1 MNMEYQALYRQFRPA
16 NFDEIVEQ
24 KAPVATL
31 RKTVLTGKIGHAY
44 LFCGQRGTGKTS
56 IARVFSRA
64 INCENPVNGNP
75 CNECAVCKGI
85 LDGSLMD
92 VIEIDAASNRSID
105 NIRSI
110 CEEVSYAPSRA
121 KYKVYIID
129 EVHMITTEA
138 FNALLKT
145 LEEPPAHAVFLFAT
159 TEPHQ
164 IPQTILSRCQRFD
177 FRRISLEAIK
187 GRLRYICDKESIK
200 CSDEALDL
208 IASMSDGAMRD
219 AISFL
224 DQAAAMASGELI
236 TPEAIEEMT
245 GTVNIDFIADFAT
258 ILIEGSFDKLPVKCK
273 ELADSGRDFIQFTLD
288 LAEYFRN
295 LLIVRVVPDP
305 IKLIPA
311 STKSLKRMYEVAN
324 LTNSQ
329 TLTGFIASFS
339 KIVSDLKWSPSV
351 RTSFEIA
358 MLRLCG
364 RRIKMDEAPL
374 VIPDFS
380 KLQAE
385 AAKKISEGKVEVH
398 ASAPAPAPAPAES
411 APAPAEK
418 TPEPEK
424 KAEEPAPKTEETPAH
439 ESKPEPEQKPLPAI
453 AKPSPFAKKAEAS
466 KNEEPKPEEPKEEAS
481 ETEKKPGILGSL
493 DKLEELKARTADL
506 LGKKPEKEKKEEAPV
521 PPIAKAP
528 EEPELDEEELE
539 EPEQNDEPVFDLP
552 FPPAA
557 APAEDEIPDEDKPFD
572 NQIGLFFSESDNTE
586 PPKVGIFANLSD
598 SVLDDI
604 SMEDLGSDD
613 DDEEDEES
621 SPAPA
626 HLSFGDEDEDLQAP
640 TGRIGETKRSALSTA
655 VEKSPIVTSKQ
666 PVHEEDPRQ
675 VWLEIKSRV
684 YEQDRHLGQ
693 ILASSR
699 LALLGSGAYI
709 IIASGDP
716 NEARSLGGDQGFK
729 HVSSMIKQRIPGAKQ
744 VFSCTQRQ
752 YDNVENKFMAE
763 HPGQEVPSVVFSDEA
778 PEADPA
784 ADFINS
790 LGEAGINTE
799 IHFGDE

>member
-1 MNMEYQALYRQFRPA
+1 MEYQALYRQFRPS

-24 KAPVATL
+24 KAAVATL
-31 RKTVLTGKIGHAY
+31 RKTVQTGKIGHAY

-56 IARVFSRA
+56 IARVFARA

-75 CNECAVCKGI
+75 CNKCAVCKGI

-121 KYKVYIID
+121 RYKVYIID

-164 IPQTILSRCQRFD
+164 IPPTILSRCQRFD
-177 FRRISLEAIK
+177 FRRISIGAIK
-187 GRLRYICDKESIK
+187 GRLKYICEKEKINAG
-200 CSDEALDL
+200 DDALDL

-219 AISFL
+219 AISYL
-224 DQAAAMASGELI
+224 DQAAAMASGALI
-236 TPEAIEEMT
+236 TPESIEEMT

-288 LAEYFRN
+288 LADYFRN

-305 IKLIPA
+305 VKLIPA
-311 STKSLKRMYEVAN
+311 SAKTLKRMYEIAN

-339 KIVSDLKWSPSV
+339 KTVSELKWSPSV
-351 RTSFEIA
+351 RTSFEIS

-364 RRIKMDEAPL
+364 RKIRMEEAPL

-385 AAKKISEGKVEVH
+385 AAKRISEGMVSEPV
-398 ASAPAPAPAPAES
+398 AAPAAAPAAEEKPAVETPA
-411 APAPAEK
+411 APDTPADETK
-418 TPEPEK
+418 TEEPKTEEAKAEPEAE
-424 KAEEPAPKTEETPAH
+424 KAEEPA
-439 ESKPEPEQKPLPAI
+439 SEPEKSEEPA
-453 AKPSPFAKKAEAS
+453 AEEKPSE
-466 KNEEPKPEEPKEEAS
+466 
-481 ETEKKPGILGSL
+481 
-493 DKLEELKARTADL
+493 
-506 LGKKPEKEKKEEAPV
+506 
-521 PPIAKAP
+521 P
-528 EEPELDEEELE
+528 EEPEEPDDLEDADELDEPEEREDE
-539 EPEQNDEPVFDLP
+539 EPEEPEVTAPKSLEEIEARFDALKASHTGHFGNEDISVPMPDDEDAPEPEETLIPNIPVSLDD
-552 FPPAA
+552 
-557 APAEDEIPDEDKPFD
+557 EDEVDEDQPME
-572 NQIGLFFSESDNTE
+572 NQIGLFFNEEERTDA
-586 PPKVGIFANLSD
+586 PKVGIFANLSD

-604 SMEDLGSDD
+604 SMEEL
-613 DDEEDEES
+613 EEDEGPSAS
-621 SPAPA
+621 SSV
-626 HLSFGDEDEDLQAP
+626 SFGDEDEDLQAP
-640 TGRIGETKRSALSTA
+640 TGRIGETRRSALSTA
-655 VEKSPIVTSKQ
+655 VENSPIVQSKK
-666 PVHEEDPRQ
+666 PKEETNPRQ
-675 VWLEIKSRV
+675 KWLEIKTRV
-684 YEQDRHLGQ
+684 FEQDRALGQ
-693 ILASSR
+693 LLDNSR
-699 LALLGSGAYI
+699 LNLLGEGAFI
-709 IIASGDP
+709 IIASDNAQDAKDLGADP
-716 NEARSLGGDQGFK
+716 RFAQVSTFIKSGFTDINR
-729 HVSSMIKQRIPGAKQ
+729 VY
-744 VFSCTQRQ
+744 SCTKVQFN
-752 YDNVENKFMAE
+752 NVVLLYKKQ
-763 HPGQEVPSVVFSDEA
+763 HPGEPVNITECDEA
-778 PEADPA
+778 ASDPA

-790 LGEAGINTE
+790 LGQAGLNTE

>member
-1 MNMEYQALYRQFRPA
+1 MEYQALYRQFRPN

-24 KAPVATL
+24 RAAVATL

-56 IARVFSRA
+56 IARVFARA

-85 LDGSLMD
+85 IDGSLMD

-164 IPQTILSRCQRFD
+164 IPPTILSRCQRFD
-177 FRRISLEAIK
+177 FRRISVGAIK
-187 GRLRYICDKESIK
+187 GRLRYICDQEKINASE
-200 CSDEALDL
+200 DALDL

-219 AISFL
+219 AISYL
-224 DQAAAMASGELI
+224 DQAAAMASGALI
-236 TPEAIEEMT
+236 TPESIEDMT
-245 GTVNIDFIADFAT
+245 GTVNIDFIAEFAT

-295 LLIVRVVPDP
+295 LLIVRVVPNP
-305 IKLIPA
+305 VQLIPA
-311 STKSLKRMYEVAN
+311 SQKSLKRMYEIAN

-339 KIVSDLKWSPSV
+339 KTVSELKWSPSV

-364 RRIKMDEAPL
+364 RKIRMEEAPL

-385 AAKKISEGKVEVH
+385 AAKKISEGKVETE
-398 ASAPAPAPAPAES
+398 ASAPAPAPAPA
-411 APAPAEK
+411 PATEARKSPFKKPAAK
-418 TPEPEK
+418 AEPEV
-424 KAEEPAPKTEETPAH
+424 KAEPEIKE
-439 ESKPEPEQKPLPAI
+439 EPEMK
-453 AKPSPFAKKAEAS
+453 
-466 KNEEPKPEEPKEEAS
+466 EEPKPVEESKAEEPKEEPKDKPKA
-481 ETEKKPGILGSL
+481 EEKPEVKTEE
-493 DKLEELKARTADL
+493 KLEDPVKEEPLAD
-506 LGKKPEKEKKEEAPV
+506 PVEEKKEEPKKAASLEDLKSSLEALR
-521 PPIAKAP
+521 AKHAGQFGN
-528 EEPELDEEELE
+528 EEI
-539 EPEQNDEPVFDLP
+539 
-552 FPPAA
+552 A
-557 APAEDEIPDEDKPFD
+557 APAPSEETEEPDKIFEPKGTDTLAAPVLDDEMDDEDKPLD
-572 NQIGLFFSESDNTE
+572 NQIGLFFNENERTDA
-586 PPKVGIFANLSD
+586 PKVGIFANLSD

-604 SMEDLGSDD
+604 DMEDL
-613 DDEEDEES
+613 EDEEEEEYDS
-621 SPAPA
+621 SSDI
-626 HLSFGDEDEDLQAP
+626 SFGDVDEDLQAP
-640 TGRIGETKRSALSTA
+640 TGRIGETKKSALSTA
-655 VEKSPIVTSKQ
+655 IEKSPIVTSKAPAGDESPKQ
-666 PVHEEDPRQ
+666 K
-675 VWLEIKSRV
+675 WLEIKSLI
-684 YEQDRHLGQ
+684 YEQDRALGQ
-693 ILASSR
+693 ILDESR
-699 LALLGSGAYI
+699 LKIMGEGAYVVVASNDNQDAKHLVSQPGFKQVSSLIKSRFGNIGNVFACTNRQYVNAQRLYTESHQGQDLSI
-709 IIASGDP
+709 IDVDEDSGD
-716 NEARSLGGDQGFK
+716 A
-729 HVSSMIKQRIPGAKQ
+729 
-744 VFSCTQRQ
+744 
-752 YDNVENKFMAE
+752 
-763 HPGQEVPSVVFSDEA
+763 
-778 PEADPA
+778 A

-790 LGEAGINTE
+790 LGMAGLNTE

>member
-1 MNMEYQALYRQFRPA
+1 MEYQALYRQFRPA

-187 GRLRYICDKESIK
+187 GRLRYICDKENINASE
-200 CSDEALDL
+200 DALEL

-224 DQAAAMASGELI
+224 DQAAAMASGEQI
-236 TPEAIEEMT
+236 TPESIEEMT

-311 STKSLKRMYEVAN
+311 SSKSLKRMYEVAN

-364 RRIKMDEAPL
+364 RKIKMDEAPL

-385 AAKKISEGKVEVH
+385 AAKKISEGKVET
-398 ASAPAPAPAPAES
+398 PAPAPAPVA
-411 APAPAEK
+411 APAP
-418 TPEPEK
+418 EPE
-424 KAEEPAPKTEETPAH
+424 A
-439 ESKPEPEQKPLPAI
+439 KPVPAI
-453 AKPSPFAKKAEAS
+453 AKGSPFAKKAEEV
-466 KNEEPKPEEPKEEAS
+466 KKEEPKKEETKPEEVKEEEPEAD
-481 ETEKKPGILGSL
+481 KKPGILGSL
-493 DKLEELKARTADL
+493 DKPEELKAKTADL
-506 LGKKPEKEKKEEAPV
+506 LGKKPEEEKKEPEL
-521 PPIAKAP
+521 PPIAMAP

-539 EPEQNDEPVFDLP
+539 EPEQHEEPVAHEMP
-552 FPPAA
+552 VPPIAS
-557 APAEDEIPDEDKPFD
+557 APVEEEIPDEDKPLD
-572 NQIGLFFSESDNTE
+572 NQIGLFFNEDDTSDA
-586 PPKVGIFANLSD
+586 PKVGIFANLSD

-604 SMEDLGSDD
+604 SMEDL
-613 DDEEDEES
+613 EEEEEEVYEQES
-621 SPAPA
+621 IA
-626 HLSFGDEDEDLQAP
+626 FGDEDPDLQAP

-655 VEKSPIVTSKQ
+655 VDKSPIVKSRNQQ
-666 PVHEEDPRQ
+666 PEEDPRQ
-675 VWLEIKSRV
+675 IWLEIKSRI

-699 LALLGSGAYI
+699 LALLGNGAYI
-709 IIASGDP
+709 IIGSDSSD
-716 NEARSLGGDQGFK
+716 EARSLGAEQGFK
-729 HVSSMIKQRIPGAKQ
+729 NVSSQLKHRLPGISQ
-744 VFSCTQRQ
+744 VYSCTQRQ
-752 YDNVENKFMAE
+752 YDNVQKKFASEN
-763 HPGQEVPSVVFSDEA
+763 PGQEVQGVVF
-778 PEADPA
+778 ADDSNDRA

-790 LGEAGINTE
+790 LGEAGLNTE
-799 IHFGDE
+799 IHFGDD

>member
-1 MNMEYQALYRQFRPA
+1 MEYQALYRQFRPA

-187 GRLRYICDKESIK
+187 GRLRYICDKENINASE
-200 CSDEALDL
+200 DALEL

-224 DQAAAMASGELI
+224 DQAAAMASGEQI
-236 TPEAIEEMT
+236 TPESIEEMT

-311 STKSLKRMYEVAN
+311 SSKSLKRMYEVAN

-364 RRIKMDEAPL
+364 RKIKMDEAPL

-385 AAKKISEGKVEVH
+385 AAKKISEGKVET
-398 ASAPAPAPAPAES
+398 PAPAPAPVA
-411 APAPAEK
+411 APAP
-418 TPEPEK
+418 EPE
-424 KAEEPAPKTEETPAH
+424 A
-439 ESKPEPEQKPLPAI
+439 KPVPAI
-453 AKPSPFAKKAEAS
+453 AKGSPFAKKAEEV
-466 KNEEPKPEEPKEEAS
+466 KKEEPKKEETKPEEVKEEEPEAD
-481 ETEKKPGILGSL
+481 KKPGILGSL
-493 DKLEELKARTADL
+493 DKLEELKAKTADL
-506 LGKKPEKEKKEEAPV
+506 LGKKPEEEKKEPEL
-521 PPIAKAP
+521 PPIAMAP

-539 EPEQNDEPVFDLP
+539 EPEQHEEPATHEMPV
-552 FPPAA
+552 PPIAS
-557 APAEDEIPDEDKPFD
+557 APVEEEIPDEDKPLD
-572 NQIGLFFSESDNTE
+572 NQIGLFFNEDDTSDA
-586 PPKVGIFANLSD
+586 PKVGIFANLSD

-604 SMEDLGSDD
+604 SMEDL
-613 DDEEDEES
+613 EEEEEEVYEQES
-621 SPAPA
+621 IA
-626 HLSFGDEDEDLQAP
+626 FGDEDPDLQAP

-655 VEKSPIVTSKQ
+655 VDKSPIVKSRNQQ
-666 PVHEEDPRQ
+666 PEEDPRQ
-675 VWLEIKSRV
+675 IWLEIKSRI

-699 LALLGSGAYI
+699 LALLGNGAYI
-709 IIASGDP
+709 IIGSDSSD
-716 NEARSLGGDQGFK
+716 EARSLGAEQGFK
-729 HVSSMIKQRIPGAKQ
+729 NVSSQLKHRLPGISQ
-744 VFSCTQRQ
+744 VYSCTQRQ
-752 YDNVENKFMAE
+752 YDNVQKKFASEN
-763 HPGQEVPSVVFSDEA
+763 PGQEVQGVVF
-778 PEADPA
+778 ADDSNDRA

-790 LGEAGINTE
+790 LGEAGLNTE
-799 IHFGDE
+799 IHFGDD

>member
-1 MNMEYQALYRQFRPA
+1 MEYQALYRQFRPN

-24 KAPVATL
+24 KAAVATL

-56 IARVFSRA
+56 IARVFARA

-85 LDGSLMD
+85 IDGSLMD

-164 IPQTILSRCQRFD
+164 IPPTILSRCQRFD
-177 FRRISLEAIK
+177 FRRISVGAIK
-187 GRLRYICDKESIK
+187 GRLSYICEKEKINA
-200 CSDEALDL
+200 SDDALDL

-219 AISFL
+219 AISYL
-224 DQAAAMASGELI
+224 DQAAAMASGALI
-236 TPEAIEEMT
+236 TPESIEDMT

-258 ILIEGSFDKLPVKCK
+258 ILIEGRFDKLPEKCK

-305 IKLIPA
+305 VRLIPA
-311 STKSLKRMYEVAN
+311 STKSLKRMYEIAN

-339 KIVSDLKWSPSV
+339 KTVSELKWSPSV
-351 RTSFEIA
+351 RTSFEIS

-364 RRIKMDEAPL
+364 RKIRMEEAPL

-385 AAKKISEGKVEVH
+385 AAKKISEGKVET
-398 ASAPAPAPAPAES
+398 SAPAPAPAPE
-411 APAPAEK
+411 APKSPFKREAK
-418 TPEPEK
+418 TEPKPEEEK
-424 KAEEPAPKTEETPAH
+424 KAEPEVKPEEPKKEEPKPVEK
-439 ESKPEPEQKPLPAI
+439 KPEPEEKPEVKEEEPKKEEEAKPEEKPAEKQPVSSLEEIKANLEALKAKHQGHFGNEDIPAI
-453 AKPSPFAKKAEAS
+453 AKP
-466 KNEEPKPEEPKEEAS
+466 
-481 ETEKKPGILGSL
+481 
-493 DKLEELKARTADL
+493 
-506 LGKKPEKEKKEEAPV
+506 V
-521 PPIAKAP
+521 
-528 EEPELDEEELE
+528 EEPEAPELNDELE
-539 EPEQNDEPVFDLP
+539 AP
-552 FPPAA
+552 A
-557 APAEDEIPDEDKPFD
+557 APAVPSDEEIGDEDKPLD
-572 NQIGLFFSESDNTE
+572 NQIGLFFNEKERTE
-586 PPKVGIFANLSD
+586 TPKVGIFANLSD

-604 SMEDLGSDD
+604 DIDDLD
-613 DDEEDEES
+613 DDEDEYEGGS
-621 SPAPA
+621 DISYEE
-626 HLSFGDEDEDLQAP
+626 EDEDLQAP
-640 TGRIGETKRSALSTA
+640 TGRIGETRRSALSTA
-655 VEKSPIVTSKQ
+655 VDQSPIIKAKKEPSEESPKQ
-666 PVHEEDPRQ
+666 K
-675 VWLEIKSRV
+675 WLEIKSRV
-684 YEQDRHLGQ
+684 FEQDRSMGQ
-693 ILASSR
+693 ILDDCK
-699 LALLGSGAYI
+699 LKILGEGAYVI
-709 IIASGDP
+709 INSNDSQ
-716 NEARSLGGDQGFK
+716 EARQLVSLQGFRQ
-729 HVSSMIKQRIPGAKQ
+729 VSTQIKTQFTGVKNVFGCTARQFANAKNKY
-744 VFSCTQRQ
+744 FS
-752 YDNVENKFMAE
+752 E
-763 HPGQEVPSVVFSDEA
+763 HPGEDVVLIEVEDDSNDA
-778 PEADPA
+778 A

-790 LGEAGINTE
+790 LGQAGINTE
-799 IHFGDE
+799 IHFGDD

>member
-1 MNMEYQALYRQFRPA
+1 MEYQALYRQFRPS

-24 KAPVATL
+24 KAAVATL

-56 IARVFSRA
+56 IARVFARA

-85 LDGSLMD
+85 IDGSLMD

-164 IPQTILSRCQRFD
+164 IPPTILSRCQRFD
-177 FRRISLEAIK
+177 FRRISAGAIK
-187 GRLRYICDKESIK
+187 GRLKYICDKEKIN
-200 CSDEALDL
+200 CSDDALDL

-219 AISFL
+219 AISYL
-224 DQAAAMASGELI
+224 DQAAAMASGSLI
-236 TPEAIEEMT
+236 TPESIEEMT
-245 GTVNIDFIADFAT
+245 GTVNIDFIADFAK

-305 IKLIPA
+305 VRLIPA
-311 STKSLKRMYEVAN
+311 SAKSLKRMYEIAN

-339 KIVSDLKWSPSV
+339 KTVSDLKWSPSV

-364 RRIKMDEAPL
+364 RKIRMEEAPL
-374 VIPDFS
+374 VIPDFT
-380 KLQAE
+380 KLQEE
-385 AAKKISEGKVEVH
+385 AAKRISEGTAVKADTAPEVPPI
-398 ASAPAPAPAPAES
+398 ARVSAPASEEPVKPKSPFDRVM
-411 APAPAEK
+411 K
-418 TPEPEK
+418 PEPEK
-424 KAEEPAPKTEETPAH
+424 TEEKPVETPAPVEPAEPAELEEPKAAETEVKPEVKDETVKEPEEEPKKEATASFEEIQAKFDELKAQH
-439 ESKPEPEQKPLPAI
+439 AGQFGNEEIAAAAPEPE
-453 AKPSPFAKKAEAS
+453 E
-466 KNEEPKPEEPKEEAS
+466 
-481 ETEKKPGILGSL
+481 
-493 DKLEELKARTADL
+493 
-506 LGKKPEKEKKEEAPV
+506 
-521 PPIAKAP
+521 
-528 EEPELDEEELE
+528 EEPEL
-539 EPEQNDEPVFDLP
+539 
-552 FPPAA
+552 PPM
-557 APAEDEIPDEDKPFD
+557 PAMPLVDEDEDDEDKPLD
-572 NQIGLFFSESDNTE
+572 NQIGLFFNEKE
-586 PPKVGIFANLSD
+586 REEAPKVGIFANLSD

-604 SMEDLGSDD
+604 SMEDLDEDD
-613 DDEEDEES
+613 DDSDEDAS
-621 SPAPA
+621 DSDI
-626 HLSFGDEDEDLQAP
+626 SFGDDENLQAP
-640 TGRIGETKRSALSTA
+640 TGRIGETRKSALSTA
-655 VEKSPIVTSKQ
+655 VEQSPIVTSKVK
-666 PVHEEDPRQ
+666 PAEDTPKQ
-675 VWLEIKSRV
+675 KWLTIKSV
-684 YEQDRHLGQ
+684 ISEQDRGLGQ
-693 ILASSR
+693 ILEASR
-699 LALLGSGAYI
+699 LKMLGEGAFI
-709 IIASGDP
+709 IIAGNDAR
-716 NEARSLGGDQGFK
+716 EARELGADPRFAQ
-729 HVSSMIKQRIPGAKQ
+729 VSTQIKNRFDA
-744 VFSCTQRQ
+744 VNRVYSCTKVQFM
-752 YDNVENKFMAE
+752 NVVKLYQQQ
-763 HPGQEVPSVVFSDEA
+763 HPGEPVPIVQIDDDS
-778 PEADPA
+778 ADPA
-784 ADFINS
+784 EDFINS
-790 LGEAGINTE
+790 LGQAGINTE

>member
-1 MNMEYQALYRQFRPA
+1 MEYQALYRQFRPA

-24 KAPVATL
+24 KAAVATL

-56 IARVFSRA
+56 IARVFARA

-187 GRLRYICDKESIK
+187 GRLRYICDKENINASE
-200 CSDEALDL
+200 DALEL

-224 DQAAAMASGELI
+224 DQAAAMASGEQI
-236 TPEAIEEMT
+236 TPESIEEMT

-311 STKSLKRMYEVAN
+311 SSKSLKRMYEVAN

-364 RRIKMDEAPL
+364 RKIKMDEAPL

-385 AAKKISEGKVEVH
+385 AAKKISEGKIETP
-398 ASAPAPAPAPAES
+398 ASAPAPVAAS
-411 APAPAEK
+411 A
-418 TPEPEK
+418 PEPE
-424 KAEEPAPKTEETPAH
+424 A
-439 ESKPEPEQKPLPAI
+439 KPVPAI
-453 AKPSPFAKKAEAS
+453 AKGSPFAKKAEEV
-466 KNEEPKPEEPKEEAS
+466 KKEEPKKEETKPEEVKEEEPEAD
-481 ETEKKPGILGSL
+481 KKPGILGSL
-493 DKLEELKARTADL
+493 DKLEELKAKTADL
-506 LGKKPEKEKKEEAPV
+506 LGKKPEEEKKEPEL
-521 PPIAKAP
+521 PPIAMAP

-539 EPEQNDEPVFDLP
+539 EPEQHEEQ
-552 FPPAA
+552 A
-557 APAEDEIPDEDKPFD
+557 APEMPVPPIASAPVEEEIPDEDKPLD
-572 NQIGLFFSESDNTE
+572 NQIGLFFNEDDTSDT
-586 PPKVGIFANLSD
+586 PKVGIFANLSD

-604 SMEDLGSDD
+604 SMEDL
-613 DDEEDEES
+613 EEEEEEVYEQES
-621 SPAPA
+621 IA
-626 HLSFGDEDEDLQAP
+626 FGDEDPDLQAP

-655 VEKSPIVTSKQ
+655 VDKSPIVKSRNQQ
-666 PVHEEDPRQ
+666 PEEDPRQ
-675 VWLEIKSRV
+675 IWLEIKSRI

-699 LALLGSGAYI
+699 LALLGNGAYI
-709 IIASGDP
+709 IIGSDSSD
-716 NEARSLGGDQGFK
+716 EARSLGAEQGFK
-729 HVSSMIKQRIPGAKQ
+729 NVSSQLKHRLPGISQ
-744 VFSCTQRQ
+744 VYSCTQRQ
-752 YDNVENKFMAE
+752 YDNVQKKFASEN
-763 HPGQEVPSVVFSDEA
+763 PGQEVQGVVF
-778 PEADPA
+778 ADDSNDRA

-790 LGEAGINTE
+790 LGEAGLNTE
-799 IHFGDE
+799 IHFGDD

>member
-1 MNMEYQALYRQFRPA
+1 MEYQALYRQFRPA

-187 GRLRYICDKESIK
+187 GRLRYICDKENINASE
-200 CSDEALDL
+200 DALEL

-224 DQAAAMASGELI
+224 DQAAAMASGEQI
-236 TPEAIEEMT
+236 TPESIEEMT

-311 STKSLKRMYEVAN
+311 SSKSLKRMYEVAN

-364 RRIKMDEAPL
+364 RKIKMDEAPL

-385 AAKKISEGKVEVH
+385 AAKKISEGKVET
-398 ASAPAPAPAPAES
+398 PAPAPAPVA
-411 APAPAEK
+411 APAP
-418 TPEPEK
+418 EPE
-424 KAEEPAPKTEETPAH
+424 A
-439 ESKPEPEQKPLPAI
+439 KPVPAI
-453 AKPSPFAKKAEAS
+453 AKGSPFAKKAEEV
-466 KNEEPKPEEPKEEAS
+466 KKEEPKKEETKPEEVKEEEPEAD
-481 ETEKKPGILGSL
+481 KKPGILGSL
-493 DKLEELKARTADL
+493 DKPEELKAKTADL
-506 LGKKPEKEKKEEAPV
+506 LGKKPEEEKKEPEL
-521 PPIAKAP
+521 PPIAMAP

-539 EPEQNDEPVFDLP
+539 EPEQHEE
-552 FPPAA
+552 PAA
-557 APAEDEIPDEDKPFD
+557 HEMPVPPIESVPVEEEIPDEDKPLD
-572 NQIGLFFSESDNTE
+572 NQIGLFFNEDDTSDA
-586 PPKVGIFANLSD
+586 PKVGIFANLSD

-604 SMEDLGSDD
+604 SMEDL
-613 DDEEDEES
+613 EEEEEEVYEQES
-621 SPAPA
+621 IA
-626 HLSFGDEDEDLQAP
+626 FGDEDPDLQAP

-655 VEKSPIVTSKQ
+655 VDKSPIVKSRNQQ
-666 PVHEEDPRQ
+666 PEEDPRQ
-675 VWLEIKSRV
+675 IWLEIKSRV

-699 LALLGSGAYI
+699 LALLGNGAYI
-709 IIASGDP
+709 IIGSDSSD
-716 NEARSLGGDQGFK
+716 EARSLGAEQGFK
-729 HVSSMIKQRIPGAKQ
+729 NVSSQLKHRLPGISQ
-744 VFSCTQRQ
+744 VYSCTQRQ
-752 YDNVENKFMAE
+752 YDNVQKKFASEN
-763 HPGQEVPSVVFSDEA
+763 PGQEVQAVVF
-778 PEADPA
+778 ADDSNDRA

-790 LGEAGINTE
+790 LGEAGLNTE
-799 IHFGDE
+799 IHFGDD

>member
-1 MNMEYQALYRQFRPA
+1 MEYQALYRQFRPN

-24 KAPVATL
+24 RAAVATL

-56 IARVFSRA
+56 IARVFARA

-85 LDGSLMD
+85 IDGSLMD

-164 IPQTILSRCQRFD
+164 IPPTILSRCQRFD
-177 FRRISLEAIK
+177 FRRISVGAIK
-187 GRLRYICDKESIK
+187 DRLRYICDKEKINASE
-200 CSDEALDL
+200 DALDL

-219 AISFL
+219 AISYL
-224 DQAAAMASGELI
+224 DQAAAMASGALI
-236 TPEAIEEMT
+236 TPESIEDMT
-245 GTVNIDFIADFAT
+245 GTVNIDFIAEFAT

-295 LLIVRVVPDP
+295 LLIVRVVPNP
-305 IKLIPA
+305 VQLIPA
-311 STKSLKRMYEVAN
+311 SQKSLKRMYEIAN

-339 KIVSDLKWSPSV
+339 KTVSELKWSPSV

-364 RRIKMDEAPL
+364 RKIRMEEAPL

-385 AAKKISEGKVEVH
+385 AAKKISEGKVET
-398 ASAPAPAPAPAES
+398 AAPAPAPEPAPAPAPATEARKS
-411 APAPAEK
+411 PFKQLENK
-418 TPEPEK
+418 TEAKAEPEVK
-424 KAEEPAPKTEETPAH
+424 EEPKEEPKAEEPK
-439 ESKPEPEQKPLPAI
+439 
-453 AKPSPFAKKAEAS
+453 
-466 KNEEPKPEEPKEEAS
+466 EEPKEEAKPEVKAEEKPEEKPS
-481 ETEKKPGILGSL
+481 EPVKEEPLEDPVEDREEEPKKATSLEDLKSSL
-493 DKLEELKARTADL
+493 DALRAKHAGQFGNEEIAPA
-506 LGKKPEKEKKEEAPV
+506 PSEEDS
-521 PPIAKAP
+521 
-528 EEPELDEEELE
+528 EEPDKIFEPNGADTLATPVLD
-539 EPEQNDEPVFDLP
+539 
-552 FPPAA
+552 
-557 APAEDEIPDEDKPFD
+557 DEIDDEDKPLD
-572 NQIGLFFSESDNTE
+572 NQIGLFFNENERTDA
-586 PPKVGIFANLSD
+586 PKVGIFANLSD

-604 SMEDLGSDD
+604 DMEDLED
-613 DDEEDEES
+613 DDEEEYD
-621 SPAPA
+621 APA
-626 HLSFGDEDEDLQAP
+626 DISFGDVDEDLQAP
-640 TGRIGETKRSALSTA
+640 TGRIGETKKSALSTA
-655 VEKSPIVTSKQ
+655 IEKSPIVTAKAPSGEDSPKQ
-666 PVHEEDPRQ
+666 K
-675 VWLEIKSRV
+675 WLEIKSLIS
-684 YEQDRHLGQ
+684 EQDRALGQ
-693 ILASSR
+693 ILDESR
-699 LALLGSGAYI
+699 LKIMGEGAYVVV
-709 IIASGDP
+709 ASNDNQDAKHLVSQP
-716 NEARSLGGDQGFK
+716 GFK
-729 HVSSMIKQRIPGAKQ
+729 QVSSLIKSRFGNVGN
-744 VFSCTQRQ
+744 VFACTNRQ
-752 YDNVENKFMAE
+752 YVNAQRLYTES
-763 HPGQEVPSVVFSDEA
+763 HQGQDLSIIDVDEDTGDA
-778 PEADPA
+778 A

-790 LGEAGINTE
+790 LGMAGLNTE

>member
-1 MNMEYQALYRQFRPA
+1 MEYQALYRQFRPS

-24 KAPVATL
+24 RAAVATL

-56 IARVFSRA
+56 IARVFARA
-64 INCENPVNGNP
+64 INCEHPVNGNP
-75 CNECAVCKGI
+75 CNECAICKGI

-177 FRRISLEAIK
+177 FRRISLGAIK
-187 GRLRYICDKESIK
+187 GRLSYICEKENIN

-236 TPEAIEEMT
+236 TPESIEEMT

-258 ILIEGSFDKLPVKCK
+258 ILIEGRFDKLPVKCK

-311 STKSLKRMYEVAN
+311 STKSLQRMYEVAN

-364 RRIKMDEAPL
+364 RKIKMDEAPL
-374 VIPDFS
+374 VVPDFS

-385 AAKKISEGKVEVH
+385 AAKKISEGKAEV
-398 ASAPAPAPAPAES
+398 PVTTPAPAEEPA
-411 APAPAEK
+411 APKA
-418 TPEPEK
+418 
-424 KAEEPAPKTEETPAH
+424 AEEAPK
-439 ESKPEPEQKPLPAI
+439 
-453 AKPSPFAKKAEAS
+453 SPFAKKAE
-466 KNEEPKPEEPKEEAS
+466 PEKKKE
-481 ETEKKPGILGSL
+481 EKKPGILGSL
-493 DKLEELKARTADL
+493 DKLEELKAKTADL
-506 LGKKPEKEKKEEAPV
+506 LGKKEEEKKEEAPV
-521 PPIAKAP
+521 PPIAMAP
-528 EEPELDEEELE
+528 AEPELDEEELE
-539 EPEQNDEPVFDLP
+539 EPEHVEEPAPEIPV
-552 FPPAA
+552 PPVAS
-557 APAEDEIPDEDKPFD
+557 APEEEEIPDEDKPLD
-572 NQIGLFFSESDNTE
+572 NQIGLFFNENDNTE

-604 SMEDLGSDD
+604 SMEDLEDD
-613 DDEEDEES
+613 EDEEEEYE
-621 SPAPA
+621 PAPA

-666 PVHEEDPRQ
+666 PAPEEDPRQ

-699 LALLGSGAYI
+699 LALLGGGAYI
-709 IIASGDP
+709 IIASD
-716 NEARSLGGDQGFK
+716 NSQDARNLGGDQGFR
-729 HVSSMIKQRIPGAKQ
+729 HVSSMIKQRIKGVNQ

-752 YDNVENKFMAE
+752 YDNVENKFRSE
-763 HPGQEVPSVVFSDEA
+763 HPEQEVPSLIFSDEA
-778 PEADPA
+778 SGTAE
-784 ADFINS
+784 DFINS
-790 LGEAGINTE
+790 LGEAGLNTE

>member
-1 MNMEYQALYRQFRPA
+1 MEYQALYRQFRPA

-187 GRLRYICDKESIK
+187 GRLRYICDKENINASE
-200 CSDEALDL
+200 DALEL

-224 DQAAAMASGELI
+224 DQAAAMASGEQI
-236 TPEAIEEMT
+236 TPESIEEMT

-311 STKSLKRMYEVAN
+311 SSKSLKRMYEVAN

-364 RRIKMDEAPL
+364 RKIKMDEAPL

-385 AAKKISEGKVEVH
+385 AAKKISEGKVET
-398 ASAPAPAPAPAES
+398 PAPAPAPVA
-411 APAPAEK
+411 APAP
-418 TPEPEK
+418 EPE
-424 KAEEPAPKTEETPAH
+424 A
-439 ESKPEPEQKPLPAI
+439 KPVPAI
-453 AKPSPFAKKAEAS
+453 AKGSPFAKKAEEV
-466 KNEEPKPEEPKEEAS
+466 KKEEPKKEETRPEEVKEEEPEAD
-481 ETEKKPGILGSL
+481 KKPGILGSL
-493 DKLEELKARTADL
+493 DKLEELKAKTADL
-506 LGKKPEKEKKEEAPV
+506 LGKKPEEEKKEPEL
-521 PPIAKAP
+521 PPIAMAP

-539 EPEQNDEPVFDLP
+539 EPEQHEE
-552 FPPAA
+552 PAA
-557 APAEDEIPDEDKPFD
+557 HEMPVPPIASAPVEEEIPDEDKPLD
-572 NQIGLFFSESDNTE
+572 NQIGLFFNEDDTSDA
-586 PPKVGIFANLSD
+586 PKVGIFANLSD

-604 SMEDLGSDD
+604 SMEDL
-613 DDEEDEES
+613 EEEEEEVYEQES
-621 SPAPA
+621 IA
-626 HLSFGDEDEDLQAP
+626 FGDEDPDLQAP

-655 VEKSPIVTSKQ
+655 VDKSPIVKSRNQQ
-666 PVHEEDPRQ
+666 PEEDPRQ
-675 VWLEIKSRV
+675 IWLEIKSRI

-699 LALLGSGAYI
+699 LALLGNGAYI
-709 IIASGDP
+709 IIGSDSSD
-716 NEARSLGGDQGFK
+716 EARSLGAEQGFK
-729 HVSSMIKQRIPGAKQ
+729 NVSSQLKHRLPGISQ
-744 VFSCTQRQ
+744 VYSCTQRQ
-752 YDNVENKFMAE
+752 YDNVQKKFASEN
-763 HPGQEVPSVVFSDEA
+763 PGQEVQGVVF
-778 PEADPA
+778 ADDSNDRA

-790 LGEAGINTE
+790 LGEAGLNTE
-799 IHFGDE
+799 IHFGDD